1 MMELA
6 EVALASGLE
15 NVSIKTREMGLERM
29 S

>member
-1 MMELA
+1 MELA

-29 S
+29 R